1 MTGAVP
7 TEPAPSEPAPSDTA
21 PSAAVPTDRL
31 EPAARAYLDLLQR
44 CLTREAFLDQEWWD
58 ADLRDWPGGPDQVL
72 PVLRDRGWRVVR
84 RGDPAAREEGRD
96 WPPTAETMIGTKR
109 LDNVVDACV
118 TAVLDGVPGDFV
130 ETGVWRGGTT
140 ILMRGV
146 LAALGD
152 TERQVW
158 VADSFEGLPVPDGEA
173 YPADEGLDW
182 SHVEVLKVGADA
194 VRANFERYGLLD
206 ERVHLLEGW
215 FCDTLPDAP
224 IEQLSVLRLD
234 GDLYQS
240 TMDALV
246 SLEPK
251 VSSGGFVLVDDYGG
265 WEPCRAAVDD
275 YRAVNA
281 ITAPIHA
288 VDWTGVWWRKP

>member
-1 MTGAVP
+1 MT
-7 TEPAPSEPAPSDTA
+7 D
-21 PSAAVPTDRL
+21 PSAVDRL
-31 EPAARAYLDLLQR
+31 DPAARAYLDLLRR

-58 ADLRDWPGGPDQVL
+58 ADLRQWPGGADQVL
-72 PVLRDRGWRVVR
+72 PVLRSNGWRVVR
-84 RGDPAAREEGRD
+84 RGDPAARDEGRD
-96 WPPTAETMIGTKR
+96 WPPTAETMIGTRR

-118 TAVLDGVPGDFV
+118 TAVLEDVPGDFI

-146 LAALGD
+146 LQAMGATGRD
-152 TERQVW
+152 VW
-158 VADSFEGLPVPDGEA
+158 VADSFEGLPVPDADA

-206 ERVHLLEGW
+206 DRVHFLEGW

-224 IEQLSVLRLD
+224 IGAISVLRLD

-275 YRAVNA
+275 YRRQHG
-281 ITAPIHA
+281 ITAPIET

>member
-1 MTGAVP
+1 MTDLDD
-7 TEPAPSEPAPSDTA
+7 SA
-21 PSAAVPTDRL
+21 PSAAVGPGDGALARL
-31 EPAARAYLDLLQR
+31 EPAARAYIDLLQR

-58 ADLRDWPGGPDQVL
+58 ADLRDWPGGADAVRPL
-72 PVLRDRGWRVVR
+72 LRERGWRVVR
-84 RGDPAAREEGRD
+84 RGDPSARDEGRD
-96 WPPTAETMIGTKR
+96 WPPTAETMIGSKR
-109 LDNVVDACV
+109 LDNVVECCV
-118 TAVLDGVPGDFV
+118 TALADEVPGDFI

-140 ILMRGV
+140 ILMRAV

-152 TERQVW
+152 EERRVW
-158 VADSFEGLPVPDGEA
+158 VADSFEGLPVPDAEA

-182 SHVEVLKVGADA
+182 SDVGVLKVGADA

-206 ERVHLLEGW
+206 ERVRFLEGW

-224 IEQLSVLRLD
+224 IDAIAVLRLD

-246 SLEPK
+246 ALEPK
-251 VSSGGFVLVDDYGG
+251 VSAGGFVLVDDYGG
-265 WEPCRAAVDD
+265 WPPCRAAVDD
-275 YRAVNA
+275 YRAANGISA
-281 ITAPIHA
+281 EIHT

>member
-7 TEPAPSEPAPSDTA
+7 TELA
-21 PSAAVPTDRL
+21 PTDRL

-58 ADLRDWPGGPDQVL
+58 ADLRDWPGGAEQVL
-72 PVLRDRGWRVVR
+72 PVLRERGWRVVR

-215 FCDTLPDAP
+215 FCDTLPEAP
-224 IEQLSVLRLD
+224 IERLSVLRLD

-275 YRAVNA
+275 YRSAQG
-281 ITAPIHA
+281 ITAPIHT

>member
-1 MTGAVP
+1 MTH
-7 TEPAPSEPAPSDTA
+7 TEETVTH
-21 PSAAVPTDRL
+21 AARPHALDQL
-31 EPAARAYLDLLQR
+31 EPAARAYLDLMQR

-58 ADLRDWPGGPDQVL
+58 ADLGQWPGGADVVL
-72 PVLRDRGWRVVR
+72 PVLRDHGWRVVR
-84 RGDPAAREEGRD
+84 RGDPAARDEGRD

-109 LDNVVDACV
+109 LDNVVESCV
-118 TAVLDGVPGDFV
+118 TALLDQVPGDFI

-140 ILMRGV
+140 ILMRAV

-152 TERQVW
+152 EDRRVW
-158 VADSFEGLPVPDGEA
+158 VADSFEGLPVPDA
-173 YPADEGLDW
+173 TLYPADEGIDW
-182 SHVEVLKVGADA
+182 SDVGVLKVGADA

-206 ERVHLLEGW
+206 DRVRFLEGW

-224 IEQLSVLRLD
+224 IGSISVLRLD

-275 YRAVNA
+275 YRAA
-281 ITAPIHA
+281 HGITEPIHA
-288 VDWTGVWWRKP
+288 VDWTGVWWRKA